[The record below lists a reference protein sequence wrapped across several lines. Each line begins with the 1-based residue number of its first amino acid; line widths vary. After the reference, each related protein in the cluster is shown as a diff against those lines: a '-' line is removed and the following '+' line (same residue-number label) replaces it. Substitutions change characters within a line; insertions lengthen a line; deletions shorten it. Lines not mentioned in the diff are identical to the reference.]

1 MNKFNRLTLL
11 GSSILIGL
19 VTISALMIYFGIRQ
33 SLTDDGLLKPERSL
47 NSVDTIRIERIIEKP
62 VHDTVRVEVMCSR
75 KHCDHSQVSTKVPAL
90 NRLDSS
96 QKDTQLHGN

>member
-11 GSSILIGL
+11 GSSVLIGL
-19 VTISALMIYFGIRQ
+19 ATIVSLIIYFGIRQ
-33 SLTDDGLLKPERSL
+33 SVTEASLSKPNRSL
-47 NSVDTIRIERIIEKP
+47 NSIDTIRIERIIEKP

-90 NRLDSS
+90 NRSDSS

>member
-19 VTISALMIYFGIRQ
+19 VSLSFLMIYFGIRQ
-33 SLTDDGLLKPERSL
+33 ATTAEPLSKTEPKYGSI
-47 NSVDTIRIERIIEKP
+47 DTIRIERIIEKP
-62 VHDTVRVEVMCSR
+62 VHDTIRIEVMCSR
-75 KHCDHSQVSTKVPAL
+75 KHCDHSQISTKLPVL

>member
-19 VTISALMIYFGIRQ
+19 VTIGFLMIYFGIRQ
-33 SLTDDGLLKPERSL
+33 ATETGTLSKTEIKYDSM
-47 NSVDTIRIERIIEKP
+47 DTIRIERIIEKP
-62 VHDTVRVEVMCSR
+62 VHDTIRVEVMCLR
-75 KHCDHSQVSTKVPAL
+75 KHCDHSQIINKAPAF
-90 NRLDSS
+90 NRVDSS